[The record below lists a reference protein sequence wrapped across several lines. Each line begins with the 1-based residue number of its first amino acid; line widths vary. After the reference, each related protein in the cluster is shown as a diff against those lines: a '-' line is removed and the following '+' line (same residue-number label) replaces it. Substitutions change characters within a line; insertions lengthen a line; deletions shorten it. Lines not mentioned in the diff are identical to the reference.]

1 MTSYP
6 GTELVEHQQWV
17 AEAIVTPKPGVN
29 DPQGEAIRG
38 GLGSLG
44 YSQVSDVRSGRFFR
58 LNLSAVDEAAAHA
71 EATEMC
77 QRLLANPVIET
88 YSVSVRP
95 APQTSVSDRVGE

>member
-1 MTSYP
+1 MTAQDASRLR
-6 GTELVEHQQWV
+6 EWI
-17 AEAIVTPKPGVN
+17 AEVIVVPKAGVN

-44 YSQVSDVRSGRFFR
+44 YSGVSNVRSGRFFR
-58 LNLSAVDEAAAHA
+58 LTLHAENEATATA

-88 YSVSVRP
+88 FTVALHP
-95 APQTSVSDRVGE
+95 AILPGPNGESQQ